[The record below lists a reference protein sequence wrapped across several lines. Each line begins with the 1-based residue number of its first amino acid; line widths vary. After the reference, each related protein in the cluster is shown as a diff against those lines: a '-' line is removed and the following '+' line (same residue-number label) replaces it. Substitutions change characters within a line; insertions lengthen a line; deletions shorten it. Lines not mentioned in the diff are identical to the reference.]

1 MKYFKFI
8 SLILLAVI
16 YGCSNDEPKPQPTP
30 EPTPDP
36 DEGWVWDYY
45 LAEVDIV
52 IEDVEGNNL
61 FSPEYHGI
69 LDKENLSANVSYTYQ
84 NATKPLV
91 EAGARDDYFKS
102 RAVEANY
109 YGLYVFY
116 LDPADFPEALPR
128 IRFGEFDGTENH
140 NETFTINW
148 PDGTHNKIEFTSE
161 ARNPIGSMRI
171 RVDDGDW
178 ENTIKVTFVK

>member
-52 IEDVEGNNL
+52 IEDVG
-61 FSPEYHGI
+61 G
-69 LDKENLSANVSYTYQ
+69 Q
-84 NATKPLV
+84 
-91 EAGARDDYFKS
+91 
-102 RAVEANY
+102 
-109 YGLYVFY
+109 
-116 LDPADFPEALPR
+116 
-128 IRFGEFDGTENH
+128 
-140 NETFTINW
+140 
-148 PDGTHNKIEFTSE
+148 
-161 ARNPIGSMRI
+161 
-171 RVDDGDW
+171 
-178 ENTIKVTFVK
+178 